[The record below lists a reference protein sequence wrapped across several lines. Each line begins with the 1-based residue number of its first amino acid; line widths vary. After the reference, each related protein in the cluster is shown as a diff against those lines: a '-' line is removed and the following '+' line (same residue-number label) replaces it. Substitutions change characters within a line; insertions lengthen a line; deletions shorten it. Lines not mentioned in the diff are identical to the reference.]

1 MPMCPQP
8 DGDKKTLGDIAGTYS
23 YNDGCVKMKIMGSGS
38 VGCACWYCGP
48 MPFSGV
54 AICPLGPNAWTN
66 YNGVIVYVKGGEVY
80 QACIC
85 GEGNK
90 LSKVE
95 GAPSTTEMDR

>member
-8 DGDKKTLGDIAGTYS
+8 DGDKKTLADIAGMYS
-23 YNDGCVKMKIMGSGS
+23 YDGGCCKLKIMGCGS
-38 VGCACWYCGP
+38 MGCVVQYCGP

-54 AICPLGPNAWTN
+54 PICPIGPNAWTN
-66 YNGVIVYVKGGEVY
+66 YQGFIVYVKGGDVY

-85 GEGNK
+85 GEGQK